1 MQVSFLQHFL
11 VLLPDSLTGFQPCSF
26 CHVNDEITFI
36 TAKEILNFW
45 RKKEKEQ
52 GLWKH
57 LPRHHPHTNQTP
69 TNHPPT
75 HSSTFPPPTYQSPT
89 YPPPPTYHP
98 WPTYLSPTYP
108 PPPIH
113 PLSLHPPTNHPPPT
127 YPPPPITHIPFH
139 PPTNHPHTHSSIHP
153 RNFGRWFPTPI
164 QNSFSEILS
173 WRRM

>member
-89 YPPPPTYHP
+89 THLSTTTHNPHTFPPTHQ
-98 WPTYLSPTYP
+98 SPTYP
-108 PPPIH
+108 LIH
-113 PLSLHPPTNHPPPT
+113 PSAQLWQVVSHA
-127 YPPPPITHIPFH
+127 
-139 PPTNHPHTHSSIHP
+139 
-153 RNFGRWFPTPI
+153 
-164 QNSFSEILS
+164 NSEFIFWNIVMAKDVMYCHGEQFVHVTLWSKC
-173 WRRM
+173 